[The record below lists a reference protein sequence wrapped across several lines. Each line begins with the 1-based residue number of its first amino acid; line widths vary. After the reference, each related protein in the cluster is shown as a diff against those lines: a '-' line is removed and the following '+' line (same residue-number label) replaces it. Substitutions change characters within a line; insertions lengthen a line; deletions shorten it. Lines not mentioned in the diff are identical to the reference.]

1 MEAMQHHRP
10 VLSDPARAAPA
21 WDRFRRLMRWMALVA
36 VAAVILALVYLRA
49 GGGVLTVH
57 MIIATTAGV
66 GLTVLLGTALML
78 LVFLSH
84 GTGHDAEA
92 GARHEDER

>member
-1 MEAMQHHRP
+1 MEAMQHRP
-10 VLSDPARAAPA
+10 PALSDPVRAGLA
-21 WDRFRRLMRWMALVA
+21 WARFRRLMRWMVLVA
-36 VAAVILALVYLRA
+36 VAAVILALLYLRA

-66 GLTVLLGTALML
+66 SLTVLLGTALML

-84 GTGHDAEA
+84 GTGHDADA
-92 GARHEDER
+92 GARHENER